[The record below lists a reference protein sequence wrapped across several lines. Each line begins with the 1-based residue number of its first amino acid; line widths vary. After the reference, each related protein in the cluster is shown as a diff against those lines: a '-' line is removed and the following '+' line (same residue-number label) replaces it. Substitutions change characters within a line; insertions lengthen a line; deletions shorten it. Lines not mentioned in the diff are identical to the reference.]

1 MVLSRLIFSFPNC
14 GSRLCSHRGFYWLVH
29 YGTECCGLLLSWLL
43 SSEEVLNS
51 IQLVKLQL
59 IQANE
64 NAVDLHP
71 F

>member
-1 MVLSRLIFSFPNC
+1 MVLSWLVFSFPNC
-14 GSRLCSHRGFYWLVH
+14 GSRLCSHHGFYWLVY
-29 YGTECCGLLLSWLL
+29 YGTECCGLLSWLL
-43 SSEEVLNS
+43 SREEVLDS

-64 NAVDLHP
+64 NAVDLYP